1 MQSIL
6 IHVGR
11 SLLALYFL
19 LPGISKFTSW
29 DMHVT
34 LMETHNMSMVPVL
47 LALAGVTQIGASLCL
62 FLNKQVVVCALG
74 LAVMIMLINFN
85 LHDFWNTYQ
94 GVDEKHEL
102 QNFVKNLG
110 ILAGLLL
117 LAAHAMTPAKES

>member
-74 LAVMIMLINFN
+74 LAVMILLINFN

-117 LAAHAMTPAKES
+117 LAAYAMTPAKES

>member
-62 FLNKQVVVCALG
+62 FLNKQVVG
-74 LAVMIMLINFN
+74 LCLRIGCYDNADQF
-85 LHDFWNTYQ
+85 Q
-94 GVDEKHEL
+94 S
-102 QNFVKNLG
+102 
-110 ILAGLLL
+110 ARLLEYL
-117 LAAHAMTPAKES
+117 SRGG